1 MQDAKLQ
8 QSVRVLLLTYYFPP
22 DLSAGSFRAE
32 ALANALIGSDTRV
45 ELDVVTTTPN
55 RYASHRPDVDVLN
68 WEGLSIRRVVLPET
82 APGLMGHARSF
93 FTFAKGGRSVV
104 PGKQYDVVVA
114 TSSRLMTACLGAW
127 LARQYRAP
135 LYLDIRDIFV
145 ETIDD
150 VFPSWWLAPARWLF
164 DRLERWPMKAA
175 SRTNLVSEG
184 FLPYFRDRYGDQDY
198 RFFTNGVDEE
208 FMHLEGGLDT
218 QLPCQRT
225 GDVPH
230 IVYAGNIGDG
240 QGLDTILPALACR
253 LAGRARF
260 TVIGD
265 GGKQA
270 ELRKQSQD
278 MGASIEF
285 LAPLPRT
292 QLIDIY
298 RSADVLFLH
307 LNDLPAFRR
316 VLPSKL
322 FEYAALGKPI
332 LAGVSGYAAEFVRE
346 NVKGAALFEP
356 CDVEGAVEAFD
367 CLPLQVHDRGEFVAR
382 FSRKKIMERLA
393 ADIIDTACSA
403 SSG

>member
-1 MQDAKLQ
+1 M
-8 QSVRVLLLTYYFPP
+8 RVLLLSYYFTP
-22 DLSAGSFRAE
+22 DLGAGSFRAK
-32 ALANALIGSDTRV
+32 ALADALVAIPGV
-45 ELDVVTTTPN
+45 KLDVITTEPN
-55 RYASHRPDVDVLN
+55 RYHSHKPDTDALDGENYSVC
-68 WEGLSIRRVVLPET
+68 RVVLPEAT
-82 APGLMGHARSF
+82 SGLIGQIRGFARF
-93 FTFAKGGRSVV
+93 ALGAKGIA
-104 PGKQYDVVVA
+104 PDTQYDVVVA

-150 VFPSWWLAPARWLF
+150 VFPSWWLAPARWIF
-164 DRLERWPMKAA
+164 ERLERWPLKAA

-208 FMHLEGGLDT
+208 FIRLEGGLDT
-218 QLPCQRT
+218 HLPCQRT

-240 QGLDTILPALACR
+240 QGLDTILPVLACR

-270 ELRKQSQD
+270 ELRKKCQD
-278 MGASIEF
+278 MGASVEF

-298 RSADVLFLH
+298 RNADVLFLH

-332 LAGVSGYAAEFVRE
+332 LAGVAGYAAEFVRE
-346 NVKGAALFEP
+346 NIKGTALFEP

-367 CLPLQVHDRGEFVAR
+367 SLPLQVYDRGEFVAR
-382 FSRKKIMERLA
+382 FSRTKIMERLA
-393 ADIIDTACSA
+393 ADIIDTACPA

>member
-1 MQDAKLQ
+1 M
-8 QSVRVLLLTYYFPP
+8 RVLLLSYYFTP
-22 DLSAGSFRAE
+22 DLGAGSFRAK
-32 ALANALIGSDTRV
+32 ALADTLV
-45 ELDVVTTTPN
+45 AIPGVQLDVITTEPN
-55 RYASHRPDVDVLN
+55 RYHSHKPDPGALDSTAYSVH
-68 WEGLSIRRVVLPET
+68 RVVLPEAT
-82 APGLMGHARSF
+82 PGFRGQVRGFSKFALG
-93 FTFAKGGRSVV
+93 AKGMV
-104 PGKQYDVVVA
+104 PGKHYDVVVA

-150 VFPSWWLAPARWLF
+150 VFPSWWLAPARWIF
-164 DRLERWPMKAA
+164 DRLERWPMRAA
-175 SRTNLVSEG
+175 CRTNLVSEG

-208 FMHLEGGLDT
+208 FIHLEGGLDT

-240 QGLDTILPALACR
+240 QGLDTILPAVACR
-253 LAGRARF
+253 LAGRAKF

-270 ELRKQSQD
+270 ELRRQCQD
-278 MGASIEF
+278 VGASVEF

-298 RSADVLFLH
+298 RNADVLFLH

-322 FEYAALGKPI
+322 FEYAAMGKPI

-346 NVKGAALFEP
+346 NVKGTALFEP
-356 CDVEGAVEAFD
+356 CDVEGAVGAFD
-367 CLPLQVHDRGEFVAR
+367 CLPLQVHDRGEFVTR